1 MIVFIE
7 LLTITVHR
15 KPASVHKKQNLHFLT
30 KYILAKTASFQKV
43 NSNVWILGDS
53 TCEVLFLS
61 FLSLV

>member
-1 MIVFIE
+1 M
-7 LLTITVHR
+7 
-15 KPASVHKKQNLHFLT
+15 HKKQNLHFLT
-30 KYILAKTASFQKV
+30 KYILAKTAAFQKV